1 MADERYQWLD
11 QEAAERLLRGEP
23 VDAVDDHARE
33 QAERL
38 AQALAA
44 ARTLPLAGPAHAELP
59 GEEAA
64 LVAFRKATA
73 ERGVVA
79 SPSAFVSPSAF
90 ASTAAE
96 LGGVRIKPVAA
107 ARQWG
112 RSLRYG
118 LAAAVAAVAV
128 GGVAVAAGTGM
139 LPFDDERPEPAGS
152 VSAVDVPE
160 PAVSGSPDDGFGSRT
175 PSVPPPGEGTAPGAS
190 PSLTTPPATAGSGGT
205 GGERDATPSPGR
217 TADPSD
223 RDGKNALAAQVKA
236 CQDFRAGRL
245 DESSRRRLM
254 ESARTGESVMRFC
267 DRVLAD
273 SASSGATREPSGGS
287 SGDASGGKGGDGK
300 GDDGSAGEGERAGTS
315 SGAASGGK
323 NRGDTRTGQQR
334 GDTRTGDRGGEQRGD
349 SRTTGRDKASGQVQ
363 GRAQGQAEEQAEEQA
378 KDPAKNRV

>member
-44 ARTLPLAGPAHAELP
+44 ARTLPLAGPAHAGLP

-73 ERGVVA
+73 ERGVA
-79 SPSAFVSPSAF
+79 ASPSAF

-128 GGVAVAAGTGM
+128 GGVAVASGTGM
-139 LPFDDERPEPAGS
+139 LPFDNERPEPAGS

-160 PAVSGSPDDGFGSRT
+160 PAVSGSPDDGSGPRT

-205 GGERDATPSPGR
+205 GGERDATRAPGR

-223 RDGKNALAAQVKA
+223 RDDKSALAAQVKA

-245 DESSRRRLM
+245 DESSRRRLT

-273 SASSGATREPSGGS
+273 GATSGATREPSGGS
-287 SGDASGGKGGDGK
+287 SGDASGGEGGDGK
-300 GDDGSAGEGERAGTS
+300 GDDGSAGEGERAGAS

-323 NRGDTRTGQQR
+323 NRGDTR
-334 GDTRTGDRGGEQRGD
+334 GDTRTGDRGGQQRGD
-349 SRTTGRDKASGQVQ
+349 SRTAGRDKASGQVQ
-363 GRAQGQAEEQAEEQA
+363 GRAQEQGKDQA
-378 KDPAKNRV
+378 KDLAKNRV